1 MSVAVEKLEKS
12 MAKLTIEVSAE
23 DFDKAINK
31 VYLKQRARINVPGFR
46 KGKAPRKLIEQMYG
60 TGVFLEDAINDTIN
74 STYPEAAQ
82 GCEISNEISSNPDI
96 ELVQAE
102 AGKPL
107 IYTAT
112 VAVKPPVG
120 LGKYKGVEVE
130 KTDVTV
136 SDEEVDAEL
145 AAEQEKNASYNEI
158 TDRPV
163 ADGDK
168 INLNFEGFVDG
179 VAFEG
184 GKGEDYPL
192 TIGSGSFIPGFEE
205 QLVGAEIGKEIEVN
219 VTFPENYQSA
229 ELAGKPAVFKCTVL
243 KITEKV
249 LPELNDEFADDVS
262 EFSTLEEYKA
272 DIRKNLEVKKEEKA
286 RTEKENKVIDA
297 IIADSEIEIPEP
309 MLKAQQEQIVDEFA
323 QRLQSQGL
331 NIDQYFSY
339 IGGSR
344 EKMMEE
350 VKDRADKRIRT
361 RLVLEEIV
369 KAENIVATDED
380 FEVELGKLA
389 EAYGTDLDTI
399 KKIFEGREK
408 DRMME
413 DIAVQKAVSFV
424 ADNWRISLFRKLFP
438 LSLTML

>member
-1 MSVAVEKLEKS
+1 MSVTVEKLEKS
-12 MAKLTIEVSAE
+12 MAKLTIKVSAE
-23 DFDKAINK
+23 DFDKAVNK
-31 VYLKQRARINVPGFR
+31 VYLKQRTRISVPGFR

-60 TGVFLEDAINDTIN
+60 IGVFLEDAINDMIN
-74 STYPEAAQ
+74 SSYPEAAQ
-82 GCEISNEISSNPDI
+82 GSEIANEISSNPDI

-112 VAVKPPVG
+112 VAVKPPVS

-130 KTDVTV
+130 KIDVSV
-136 SDEEVDAEL
+136 SDEEVEAEL
-145 AAEQEKNASYNEI
+145 SAEQEKNASYNEI

-168 INLNFEGFVDG
+168 VNLNFEGFVDG

-350 VKDRADKRIRT
+350 VKDQADKRIRT

-369 KAENIVATDED
+369 KAENIVATEED

-389 EAYGTDLDTI
+389 EAYGTDVDTV

-424 ADNWRISLFRKLFP
+424 ADNAVVK
-438 LSLTML
+438 

>member
-1 MSVAVEKLEKS
+1 MKVTVEKLEKS

-23 DFDKAINK
+23 DFDKAIDK
-31 VYLKQRARINVPGFR
+31 VYLRERKRVNIPGFR
-46 KGKAPRKLIEQMYG
+46 RGKAPRKLIEKMYG
-60 TGVFLEDAINDTIN
+60 VGIFLEDAINDTIN

-82 GCEISNEISSNPDI
+82 NCEISDEISSNPEI
-96 ELVQAE
+96 GLEQAE

-120 LGKYKGVEVE
+120 LGKYKGVEIE
-130 KTDVTV
+130 KIDTTV
-136 SDEEVDAEL
+136 SDEEVEEEL
-145 AAEQEKNASYNEI
+145 KREQEKNASIKEV
-158 TDRPV
+158 TDRAV
-163 ADGDK
+163 ADGDQ

-205 QLVGAEIGKEIEVN
+205 QLIGAEIGKEIEVN
-219 VTFPENYQSA
+219 VTFPENYQSE

-243 KITEKV
+243 KIKEKI
-249 LPELNDEFADDVS
+249 LPELTDEFADDVS

-272 DIRKNLEVKKEEKA
+272 DIRKNLEAKKAERAK
-286 RTEKENKVIDA
+286 TEKENKVIDA

-309 MLKAQQEQIVDEFA
+309 MLRAQQEQIVDEFA

-331 NIDQYFSY
+331 NIEQYFAY
-339 IGGSR
+339 MGTSR
-344 EKMMEE
+344 EKMVEE
-350 VKDRADKRIRT
+350 SKDQADKRIRT

-369 KAENIVATDED
+369 KVENIVATEED
-380 FEVELGKLA
+380 FETELTKLA
-389 EAYGTDLDTI
+389 EAYGTDLDTV
-399 KKIFEGREK
+399 KKIFEGRDK

-413 DIAVQKAVSFV
+413 DIAVQKALSFV
-424 ADNWRISLFRKLFP
+424 ADNAVEK
-438 LSLTML
+438 

>member
-82 GCEISNEISSNPDI
+82 GCEIANEISSNPDI

-130 KTDVTV
+130 KSDVSV

-168 INLNFEGFVDG
+168 VNLNFEGFVDG

-350 VKDRADKRIRT
+350 VKDQADKRIRT

-369 KAENIVATDED
+369 KAENIVATEED

-389 EAYGTDLDTI
+389 EAYGTDVDTV

-424 ADNWRISLFRKLFP
+424 ADNAVVK
-438 LSLTML
+438 

>member
-1 MSVAVEKLEKS
+1 M
-12 MAKLTIEVSAE
+12 
-23 DFDKAINK
+23 
-31 VYLKQRARINVPGFR
+31 
-46 KGKAPRKLIEQMYG
+46 
-60 TGVFLEDAINDTIN
+60 
-74 STYPEAAQ
+74 
-82 GCEISNEISSNPDI
+82 
-96 ELVQAE
+96 
-102 AGKPL
+102 
-107 IYTAT
+107 
-112 VAVKPPVG
+112 
-120 LGKYKGVEVE
+120 
-130 KTDVTV
+130 
-136 SDEEVDAEL
+136 
-145 AAEQEKNASYNEI
+145 
-158 TDRPV
+158 
-163 ADGDK
+163 
-168 INLNFEGFVDG
+168 
-179 VAFEG
+179 
-184 GKGEDYPL
+184 
-192 TIGSGSFIPGFEE
+192 
-205 QLVGAEIGKEIEVN
+205 
-219 VTFPENYQSA
+219 
-229 ELAGKPAVFKCTVL
+229 FKCTVL

-309 MLKAQQEQIVDEFA
+309 ML
-323 QRLQSQGL
+323 

-350 VKDRADKRIRT
+350 VKDQADKRIRT

-369 KAENIVATDED
+369 KAENIVATEED

-389 EAYGTDLDTI
+389 EAYGTDVDTV

-424 ADNWRISLFRKLFP
+424 ADNAVVK
-438 LSLTML
+438 

>member
-192 TIGSGSFIPGFEE
+192 TIGAGSFIPGFEE

-350 VKDRADKRIRT
+350 VKDQADKRIRT

-424 ADNWRISLFRKLFP
+424 ADNAVEK
-438 LSLTML
+438 

>member
-1 MSVAVEKLEKS
+1 MSVTVEKLEKS

-158 TDRPV
+158 TGRPV

-424 ADNWRISLFRKLFP
+424 ADNAVVK
-438 LSLTML
+438 

>member
-1 MSVAVEKLEKS
+1 MKVTVEKLEKS

-23 DFDKAINK
+23 DFDKAIDK
-31 VYLKQRARINVPGFR
+31 VYLRERKRVNIPGFR
-46 KGKAPRKLIEQMYG
+46 RGKAPRKLIEKMYG
-60 TGVFLEDAINDTIN
+60 VGIFLEDAINDTIN

-82 GCEISNEISSNPDI
+82 NCEISDEISSNPEI
-96 ELVQAE
+96 GLEQAE
-102 AGKPL
+102 AGMPL

-120 LGKYKGVEVE
+120 LGKYKGVEIE
-130 KTDVTV
+130 KIDTAV
-136 SDEEVDAEL
+136 SDEEVEEEL
-145 AAEQEKNASYNEI
+145 KREQEKNASIKEV
-158 TDRPV
+158 TDRAV
-163 ADGDK
+163 ADGDQ

-205 QLVGAEIGKEIEVN
+205 QLIGAEIGKEIEVN
-219 VTFPENYQSA
+219 VTFPENYQSE

-243 KITEKV
+243 KIKEKI
-249 LPELNDEFADDVS
+249 LPELTDEFADDVS

-272 DIRKNLEVKKEEKA
+272 DIRKNLEAKKAERAK
-286 RTEKENKVIDA
+286 TEKENKVIDA

-309 MLKAQQEQIVDEFA
+309 MLRAQQEQIVDEFA

-331 NIDQYFSY
+331 NIEQYFAY
-339 IGGSR
+339 MGTSR
-344 EKMMEE
+344 EKMVEE
-350 VKDRADKRIRT
+350 SKDQADKRIRT

-369 KAENIVATDED
+369 KAENIVATEED
-380 FEVELGKLA
+380 FETELTKLA
-389 EAYGTDLDTI
+389 EAYGTDLDTV
-399 KKIFEGREK
+399 KKIFEGRDK

-413 DIAVQKAVSFV
+413 DIAVQKALSFV
-424 ADNWRISLFRKLFP
+424 ADNAVEK
-438 LSLTML
+438 

>member
-350 VKDRADKRIRT
+350 VKDQADKRIRT

-369 KAENIVATDED
+369 KAENIVATEED

-389 EAYGTDLDTI
+389 EAYGTDVDTV

-424 ADNWRISLFRKLFP
+424 ADNAVEK
-438 LSLTML
+438 

>member
-1 MSVAVEKLEKS
+1 MKVTVEKLEKS

-23 DFDKAINK
+23 DFDKAVNK
-31 VYLKQRARINVPGFR
+31 VYLKQRNRISIPGFR
-46 KGKAPRKLIEQMYG
+46 KGKAPRHLIEKMYG

-82 GCEISNEISSNPDI
+82 NCEISNEISSNPEI
-96 ELVQAE
+96 ALEQAE
-102 AGKPL
+102 AGQPL

-112 VAVKPPVG
+112 VAVKPPVS
-120 LGKYKGVEVE
+120 LGKYKGVEIE
-130 KTDVTV
+130 KTDIAVT
-136 SDEEVDAEL
+136 DEEVEAEL
-145 AAEQEKNASYNEI
+145 VKEQEKNATFNEV
-158 TDRPV
+158 TDRAV
-163 ADGDK
+163 ADGDRV
-168 INLNFEGFVDG
+168 NLNFEGFVDG

-205 QLVGAEIGKEIEVN
+205 QLVGAQIGKEIEVN
-219 VTFPENYQSA
+219 VTFPEEYQSKD
-229 ELAGKPAVFKCTVL
+229 LAGKPAVFKCTVL

-262 EFSTLEEYKA
+262 EFDTLDEFKA
-272 DIRKNLEVKKEEKA
+272 DIRNKLAVRKEEQAK
-286 RTEKENKVIDA
+286 TEKENKAVDA
-297 IIADSEIEIPEP
+297 VIADAEIEIPEA
-309 MLKAQQEQIVDEFA
+309 MLKTQQEQIVDEFA

-331 NIDQYFSY
+331 SIDQYFTY
-339 IGGSR
+339 VGGSR
-344 EKMMEE
+344 EKMMDE
-350 VKDRADKRIRT
+350 VKDQADKRIRT
-361 RLVLEEIV
+361 RLCMEAIV
-369 KAENIVATDED
+369 KAENITATEED

-389 EAYGTDLDTI
+389 EAYGTDLDTV

-424 ADNWRISLFRKLFP
+424 TDNAVEK
-438 LSLTML
+438 

>member
-344 EKMMEE
+344 DKMMEE

-424 ADNWRISLFRKLFP
+424 ADNAVEK
-438 LSLTML
+438 

>member
-1 MSVAVEKLEKS
+1 MSVTVEKLEKS
-12 MAKLTIEVSAE
+12 MAKLTIKVSAE

-350 VKDRADKRIRT
+350 VKDQADKRIRT

-424 ADNWRISLFRKLFP
+424 ADNAVEK
-438 LSLTML
+438 

>member
-1 MSVAVEKLEKS
+1 MKVTVEKLEKS

-23 DFDKAINK
+23 DFDKAVNK
-31 VYLKQRARINVPGFR
+31 VYLRQRNRISIPGFR

-60 TGVFLEDAINDTIN
+60 VGVFLEDAINDTIN
-74 STYPEAAQ
+74 STYPEQAQ
-82 GCEISNEISSNPDI
+82 NCEISNEISSNPEID
-96 ELVQAE
+96 LVQAE
-102 AGKPL
+102 PGKPL

-130 KTDVTV
+130 KIDVAVT
-136 SDEEVDAEL
+136 DEEVEEEL
-145 AAEQEKNASYNEI
+145 KKEQEKNATMKEI
-158 TDRPV
+158 TDRAV

-168 INLNFEGFVDG
+168 VNLDFEGFVDG

-205 QLVGAEIGKEIEVN
+205 QLVGAKIGEEIEVN
-219 VTFPENYQSA
+219 VTFPEQYQS
-229 ELAGKPAVFKCTVL
+229 EDLAGKPAVFKCKVL

-272 DIRKNLEVKKEEKA
+272 DIRKNLEARKAERA

-331 NIDQYFSY
+331 SIDQYFSY
-339 IGGSR
+339 MGSSR
-344 EKMMEE
+344 EKMVEE
-350 VKDRADKRIRT
+350 SKDQADKRIRT

-380 FEVELGKLA
+380 FETELTKLA
-389 EAYGTDLDTI
+389 EAYGTDLDTV
-399 KKIFEGREK
+399 KKLCEGKEK

-424 ADNWRISLFRKLFP
+424 ADNAVEK
-438 LSLTML
+438 

>member
-1 MSVAVEKLEKS
+1 MKVTVEKLEKS

-23 DFDKAINK
+23 DFDKAIDK
-31 VYLKQRARINVPGFR
+31 VYLRERKRVNIPGFR
-46 KGKAPRKLIEQMYG
+46 RGKAPRKLIEKMYG
-60 TGVFLEDAINDTIN
+60 VGIFLEDAINDTIN

-82 GCEISNEISSNPDI
+82 NCEISDEISSNPEI
-96 ELVQAE
+96 GLEQAE
-102 AGKPL
+102 AGMPL

-120 LGKYKGVEVE
+120 LGKYKGVVIE
-130 KTDVTV
+130 KIDTAV
-136 SDEEVDAEL
+136 SDEEVEEEL
-145 AAEQEKNASYNEI
+145 KREQEKNASIKEV
-158 TDRPV
+158 TDRAV
-163 ADGDK
+163 ADGDQ

-205 QLVGAEIGKEIEVN
+205 QLIGAEIGKEIEVN
-219 VTFPENYQSA
+219 VTFPENYQS
-229 ELAGKPAVFKCTVL
+229 EEVAGKPAVFKCTVL
-243 KITEKV
+243 KIKEKI
-249 LPELNDEFADDVS
+249 LPELTDEFADDVS

-272 DIRKNLEVKKEEKA
+272 DIRKNLEAKKAERAK
-286 RTEKENKVIDA
+286 TEKENKVIDA

-331 NIDQYFSY
+331 NIEQYFAY
-339 IGGSR
+339 MGTSR
-344 EKMMEE
+344 EKMVEE
-350 VKDRADKRIRT
+350 SKDQADKRIRT

-369 KAENIVATDED
+369 KAENIVATEED
-380 FEVELGKLA
+380 FETELTKLA
-389 EAYGTDLDTI
+389 EAYGTDLDTV
-399 KKIFEGREK
+399 KKIFEGRDK

-413 DIAVQKAVSFV
+413 DIAVQKALSFV
-424 ADNWRISLFRKLFP
+424 ADNAVEK
-438 LSLTML
+438 

>member
-1 MSVAVEKLEKS
+1 MSVTVEKLEKS

-23 DFDKAINK
+23 DFDKAVNK
-31 VYLKQRARINVPGFR
+31 VYLKQRSRISVPGFR

-60 TGVFLEDAINDTIN
+60 IGVFLEDAINDMIN
-74 STYPEAAQ
+74 SSYPEAAQ
-82 GCEISNEISSNPDI
+82 GSEIANEISSNPDI

-112 VAVKPPVG
+112 VAVKPPVS

-130 KTDVTV
+130 KIDVSV
-136 SDEEVDAEL
+136 SDEEVEAEL
-145 AAEQEKNASYNEI
+145 SAEQEKNASYNEI
-158 TDRPV
+158 TDRPA

-168 INLNFEGFVDG
+168 VNLNFEGFVDG

-205 QLVGAEIGKEIEVN
+205 QLIGAEIGKEIEVN

-350 VKDRADKRIRT
+350 VKDQADKRIRT

-369 KAENIVATDED
+369 KAENIVATEED

-389 EAYGTDLDTI
+389 EAYGTDVDTV

-424 ADNWRISLFRKLFP
+424 ADNAVVK
-438 LSLTML
+438 

>member
-1 MSVAVEKLEKS
+1 MSVTVEKLEKS

-23 DFDKAINK
+23 DFDKAVNK
-31 VYLKQRARINVPGFR
+31 VYLKQRSRISVPGFR

-60 TGVFLEDAINDTIN
+60 IGVFLEDAINDMIN

-82 GCEISNEISSNPDI
+82 GSEIANEISSNPDI

-112 VAVKPPVG
+112 VAVKPPVS

-130 KTDVTV
+130 KTDVSV
-136 SDEEVDAEL
+136 SDEEVEAEL
-145 AAEQEKNASYNEI
+145 SAEQEKNASYNEI

-168 INLNFEGFVDG
+168 VNLNFEGFVDG

-297 IIADSEIEIPEP
+297 IIADSAIEIPEP

-350 VKDRADKRIRT
+350 VKDQADKRIRT

-369 KAENIVATDED
+369 KAENIVATEED

-389 EAYGTDLDTI
+389 EAYGTDVDTV

-424 ADNWRISLFRKLFP
+424 ADNAVEK
-438 LSLTML
+438 

>member
-1 MSVAVEKLEKS
+1 MKVTVEKLEKS

-23 DFDKAINK
+23 DFDKAIDK
-31 VYLKQRARINVPGFR
+31 VYLRERKRVNIPGFR
-46 KGKAPRKLIEQMYG
+46 RGKAPRKLIEKMYG
-60 TGVFLEDAINDTIN
+60 VGIFLEDAINDTIN

-82 GCEISNEISSNPDI
+82 NCEISDEISSNPEI
-96 ELVQAE
+96 GLEQAE

-120 LGKYKGVEVE
+120 LGKYKGVVIE
-130 KTDVTV
+130 KIDTAV
-136 SDEEVDAEL
+136 SDEEVEEEL
-145 AAEQEKNASYNEI
+145 KREQEKNASIKEV
-158 TDRPV
+158 TDRAV
-163 ADGDK
+163 ADGDQ

-205 QLVGAEIGKEIEVN
+205 QLIGAEIGKEIEVN
-219 VTFPENYQSA
+219 VTFPENYQSE
-229 ELAGKPAVFKCTVL
+229 ELAGKHAVFKCTVL
-243 KITEKV
+243 KIKEKI
-249 LPELNDEFADDVS
+249 LPELTDEFADDVS

-272 DIRKNLEVKKEEKA
+272 DIRKNLEAKKAERAK
-286 RTEKENKVIDA
+286 TEKENKVIDA

-309 MLKAQQEQIVDEFA
+309 MLRAQQEQIVDEFA

-331 NIDQYFSY
+331 NIEQYFAY
-339 IGGSR
+339 MGTSR
-344 EKMMEE
+344 EKMVEE
-350 VKDRADKRIRT
+350 SKDQADKRIRT

-369 KAENIVATDED
+369 KAENIVATEED
-380 FEVELGKLA
+380 FETELTKLA
-389 EAYGTDLDTI
+389 EAYGTDLDTV
-399 KKIFEGREK
+399 KKIFEGRDK

-413 DIAVQKAVSFV
+413 DIAVQKALSFV
-424 ADNWRISLFRKLFP
+424 ADNAVEK
-438 LSLTML
+438 

>member
-1 MSVAVEKLEKS
+1 MSVTVEKLEKS

-23 DFDKAINK
+23 DFDKAVNK
-31 VYLKQRARINVPGFR
+31 VYLKQRSRISVPGFR

-60 TGVFLEDAINDTIN
+60 IGVFLEDAINDMIN

-82 GCEISNEISSNPDI
+82 GSEIANEISSNPDI

-112 VAVKPPVG
+112 VAVKPPVS

-130 KTDVTV
+130 KTDVSV
-136 SDEEVDAEL
+136 SDEEVEAEL
-145 AAEQEKNASYNEI
+145 SAEQEKNASYNEI

-168 INLNFEGFVDG
+168 VNLNFEGFVDG

-205 QLVGAEIGKEIEVN
+205 QLIGAEIGKEIEVN

-350 VKDRADKRIRT
+350 VKDQADKRIRT

-369 KAENIVATDED
+369 KAENIVATEED

-389 EAYGTDLDTI
+389 EAYGTDVDTV

-424 ADNWRISLFRKLFP
+424 ADNAVEK
-438 LSLTML
+438 

>member
-1 MSVAVEKLEKS
+1 MSVTVEKLEKS

-31 VYLKQRARINVPGFR
+31 VYLKQKNRISIPGFR
-46 KGKAPRKLIEQMYG
+46 KGKAPRKLIEKMYG

-74 STYPEAAQ
+74 STYPEQAQ
-82 GCEISNEISSNPDI
+82 NCEISSEISSNPEI

-112 VAVKPPVG
+112 VAVKPPVS
-120 LGKYKGVEVE
+120 LGKYKGVEVA
-130 KTDVTV
+130 KADVAVT
-136 SDEEVDAEL
+136 DEEVDAEL
-145 AAEQEKNASYNEI
+145 AKEQEKNATFKEI
-158 TDRPV
+158 TDRAV
-163 ADGDK
+163 ENGDK
-168 INLNFEGFVDG
+168 VNLNFEGFVDG
-179 VAFEG
+179 EAFEG

-192 TIGSGSFIPGFEE
+192 TIGSGSFIPGFED
-205 QLVGAEIGKEIEVN
+205 QLVGAKIGEEIEVN

-243 KITEKV
+243 KITQKV

-272 DIRKNLEVKKEEKA
+272 DIRKNLEVKKEENA

-339 IGGSR
+339 MGSSR
-344 EKMMEE
+344 EKMLEE
-350 VKDRADKRIRT
+350 VKDQADKRIRT

-369 KAENIVATDED
+369 KAENIAATDED
-380 FEVELGKLA
+380 FEVELDKLA
-389 EAYGTDLDTI
+389 KAYGADLETV
-399 KKIFEGREK
+399 KKIFDGSEK

-424 ADNWRISLFRKLFP
+424 ADNAVEK
-438 LSLTML
+438 

>member
-1 MSVAVEKLEKS
+1 MSVTVEKLEKS

-158 TDRPV
+158 TGRPV

-205 QLVGAEIGKEIEVN
+205 QLVGVEIGKEIEVN

-350 VKDRADKRIRT
+350 VKDQADKRIRT

-369 KAENIVATDED
+369 KAENIVATEED

-389 EAYGTDLDTI
+389 EAYGTDVDTV

-424 ADNWRISLFRKLFP
+424 ADNAVVK
-438 LSLTML
+438 

>member
-1 MSVAVEKLEKS
+1 MKVTVEKLEKS

-23 DFDKAINK
+23 DFDKAIDK
-31 VYLKQRARINVPGFR
+31 VYLRERKKVNIPGFR
-46 KGKAPRKLIEQMYG
+46 RGKAPRKLIEKMYG
-60 TGVFLEDAINDTIN
+60 VGIFLEDAINDTIN

-82 GCEISNEISSNPDI
+82 NCEISDEISSNPEI
-96 ELVQAE
+96 GLEQAE

-120 LGKYKGVEVE
+120 LGKYKGVEIE
-130 KTDVTV
+130 KIDTTV
-136 SDEEVDAEL
+136 SDEEVEEEL
-145 AAEQEKNASYNEI
+145 KKEQEKNASIKEV
-158 TDRPV
+158 TDRAV
-163 ADGDK
+163 ADGDQ

-179 VAFEG
+179 AAFEG

-205 QLVGAEIGKEIEVN
+205 QLIGAEIGKEIEVN
-219 VTFPENYQSA
+219 VTFPENYQSE

-243 KITEKV
+243 KIKEKI
-249 LPELNDEFADDVS
+249 LPELTDEFADDVS

-272 DIRKNLEVKKEEKA
+272 DIRKNLEAKKAERAK
-286 RTEKENKVIDA
+286 TEKENKVIDA

-309 MLKAQQEQIVDEFA
+309 MLRAQQEQIVDEFA

-331 NIDQYFSY
+331 NIEQYFAY
-339 IGGSR
+339 MGTSR
-344 EKMMEE
+344 EKMVEE
-350 VKDRADKRIRT
+350 SKDQADKRIRT

-369 KAENIVATDED
+369 KAENIVATEED
-380 FEVELGKLA
+380 FETELTKLA
-389 EAYGTDLDTI
+389 EAYGTDLDTV
-399 KKIFEGREK
+399 KKIFEGRDK

-413 DIAVQKAVSFV
+413 DIAVQKALSFV
-424 ADNWRISLFRKLFP
+424 ADNAVEK
-438 LSLTML
+438 

>member
-136 SDEEVDAEL
+136 CDEEVDAEL

-424 ADNWRISLFRKLFP
+424 ADNAVVK
-438 LSLTML
+438 

>member
-1 MSVAVEKLEKS
+1 MKVTVEKLEKS

-23 DFDKAINK
+23 DFDKAIDK
-31 VYLKQRARINVPGFR
+31 VYLKERKRMSIPGFR
-46 KGKAPRKLIEQMYG
+46 RGKAPRKLIEKMYG
-60 TGVFLEDAINDTIN
+60 EGIFLEEAINDTIN

-82 GCEISNEISSNPDI
+82 NCEISSEISSNPEI
-96 ELVQAE
+96 GLEQAQ
-102 AGKPL
+102 AGMPL

-120 LGKYKGVEVE
+120 LGKYKGVEIE
-130 KTDVTV
+130 KIDTAVT
-136 SDEEVDAEL
+136 DEEVEEEL
-145 AAEQEKNASYNEI
+145 KREQEKNASMKEV
-158 TDRPV
+158 TDRAV
-163 ADGDK
+163 KDGDQ

-205 QLVGAEIGKEIEVN
+205 QLIGAEIGKEIEVN
-219 VTFPENYQSA
+219 VTFPENYQS
-229 ELAGKPAVFKCTVL
+229 EDLAGKAAVFKCTVL
-243 KITEKV
+243 KITEKI

-262 EFSTLEEYKA
+262 EFDTLEEFKA
-272 DIRKNLEVKKEEKA
+272 DIRKNLETRKEERA

-331 NIDQYFSY
+331 SIDQYFAY
-339 IGGSR
+339 MGMTR
-344 EKMMEE
+344 EKMVEDS
-350 VKDRADKRIRT
+350 KDQAEKRIRT

-369 KAENIVATDED
+369 KVENIVATEED
-380 FEVELGKLA
+380 FETELTKLA
-389 EAYGTDLDTI
+389 EAYGADLETV

-413 DIAVQKAVSFV
+413 DIAVQKALSFV
-424 ADNWRISLFRKLFP
+424 ADNAVEK
-438 LSLTML
+438 

>member
-1 MSVAVEKLEKS
+1 MKVTVEKLEKS

-23 DFDKAINK
+23 DFDKAVNK
-31 VYLKQRARINVPGFR
+31 VYLRQRAKISIPGFR

-60 TGVFLEDAINDTIN
+60 VGVFLEDAINDTIN
-74 STYPEAAQ
+74 STYPEQAQ
-82 GCEISNEISSNPDI
+82 NCEISDEISSNPEID
-96 ELVQAE
+96 LVQAE
-102 AGKPL
+102 PGKPL

-136 SDEEVDAEL
+136 TDEEVEEEL
-145 AAEQEKNASYNEI
+145 KKEQEKNAAMKEI
-158 TDRPV
+158 TDRAV

-168 INLNFEGFVDG
+168 VNLDFEGFVDG

-192 TIGSGSFIPGFEE
+192 TIGSGAFIPGFEE
-205 QLVGAEIGKEIEVN
+205 QLIGAKIGEEIEVN
-219 VTFPENYQSA
+219 VTFPKEYQS
-229 ELAGKPAVFKCTVL
+229 EDLAGKPAVFKCKVL

-272 DIRKNLEVKKEEKA
+272 DIKKNLEAKKAERA

-297 IIADSEIEIPEP
+297 IIADSEIEIPEA
-309 MLKAQQEQIVDEFA
+309 MLRAQQEQIVDEFA

-331 NIDQYFSY
+331 SIDQYFSY
-339 IGGSR
+339 MGTSR
-344 EKMMEE
+344 EKMVEE
-350 VKDRADKRIRT
+350 SKDQADKRIRT

-380 FEVELGKLA
+380 FETELTKLA
-389 EAYGTDLDTI
+389 EAYGTDLDTV
-399 KKIFEGREK
+399 KKLFEGREK

-424 ADNWRISLFRKLFP
+424 ADNAVEK
-438 LSLTML
+438 

>member
-1 MSVAVEKLEKS
+1 MSVTVEKLEKS

-31 VYLKQRARINVPGFR
+31 VYLKQKNRISIPGFR
-46 KGKAPRKLIEQMYG
+46 KGKAPRKLIEKMYG

-74 STYPEAAQ
+74 STYPEQAQ
-82 GCEISNEISSNPDI
+82 NCEISSEISSNPEI

-112 VAVKPPVG
+112 VAVKPPVS
-120 LGKYKGVEVE
+120 LGKYKGVEVA
-130 KTDVTV
+130 KADVAVT
-136 SDEEVDAEL
+136 DEEVDAEL
-145 AAEQEKNASYNEI
+145 VKEQEKNATFKEI
-158 TDRPV
+158 TDRAV
-163 ADGDK
+163 ENGDK
-168 INLNFEGFVDG
+168 VNLNFEGFVDG
-179 VAFEG
+179 EAFEG

-192 TIGSGSFIPGFEE
+192 TIGSGSFIPGFED
-205 QLVGAEIGKEIEVN
+205 QLVGAKIGEEIEVN

-243 KITEKV
+243 KITQKV

-272 DIRKNLEVKKEEKA
+272 DIRKNLEVKKEENA

-339 IGGSR
+339 MGSSR
-344 EKMMEE
+344 EKMLEE
-350 VKDRADKRIRT
+350 VKDQADKRIRT

-369 KAENIVATDED
+369 KAENIAATDED
-380 FEVELGKLA
+380 FEVELDKLA
-389 EAYGTDLDTI
+389 KAYGADLETV
-399 KKIFEGREK
+399 KKIFDGIEK

-424 ADNWRISLFRKLFP
+424 ADNAVEK
-438 LSLTML
+438 

>member
-424 ADNWRISLFRKLFP
+424 ADNAVVK
-438 LSLTML
+438 

>member
-74 STYPEAAQ
+74 STYHEAAQ

-424 ADNWRISLFRKLFP
+424 ADNAVEK
-438 LSLTML
+438 

>member
-350 VKDRADKRIRT
+350 VKDQADKRIRT

-408 DRMME
+408 DGGYRCSE
-413 DIAVQKAVSFV
+413 SCFLC
-424 ADNWRISLFRKLFP
+424 R
-438 LSLTML
+438 

>member
-1 MSVAVEKLEKS
+1 MKVTVEKLEKS

-31 VYLKQRARINVPGFR
+31 VYLKERKRMSIPGFR
-46 KGKAPRKLIEQMYG
+46 RGKAPRKLIEKMYG
-60 TGVFLEDAINDTIN
+60 EGIFLEEAINDTIN

-82 GCEISNEISSNPDI
+82 NCEISSEISSNPEI
-96 ELVQAE
+96 GLEQAQ
-102 AGKPL
+102 AGMPL

-120 LGKYKGVEVE
+120 LGKYKGVEIE
-130 KTDVTV
+130 KIDTAVT
-136 SDEEVDAEL
+136 DEEVEEEL
-145 AAEQEKNASYNEI
+145 KREQEKNASMKEV
-158 TDRPV
+158 TDRAV
-163 ADGDK
+163 KDGDQ
-168 INLNFEGFVDG
+168 INLNFEGFIDG

-205 QLVGAEIGKEIEVN
+205 QLIGAEIGKEIEVN
-219 VTFPENYQSA
+219 VTFPENYQSKD
-229 ELAGKPAVFKCTVL
+229 LAGKAAVFKCTVL
-243 KITEKV
+243 KITEKI

-262 EFSTLEEYKA
+262 EFDTLEEFKA
-272 DIRKNLEVKKEEKA
+272 DIRKNLETRKEERA

-331 NIDQYFSY
+331 SIDQYFAY
-339 IGGSR
+339 MGMTR
-344 EKMMEE
+344 EKMVEDSKE
-350 VKDRADKRIRT
+350 QAEKRIRT

-369 KAENIVATDED
+369 KVENIVATEED
-380 FEVELGKLA
+380 FETELTKLA
-389 EAYGTDLDTI
+389 EAYGADLETV

-413 DIAVQKAVSFV
+413 DIAVQKALSFV
-424 ADNWRISLFRKLFP
+424 ADNAVEK
-438 LSLTML
+438 

>member
-1 MSVAVEKLEKS
+1 MSVTVEKLEKS

-130 KTDVTV
+130 KPDVTV
-136 SDEEVDAEL
+136 TDEEVDAEL

-350 VKDRADKRIRT
+350 VKDQADKRIRT

-369 KAENIVATDED
+369 KAENIVATEED

-389 EAYGTDLDTI
+389 EAYGTDVDTV

-424 ADNWRISLFRKLFP
+424 ADNAVEK
-438 LSLTML
+438 

>member
-60 TGVFLEDAINDTIN
+60 TGIFLEDAINDTIN

-350 VKDRADKRIRT
+350 VKDQADKRIRT

-424 ADNWRISLFRKLFP
+424 ADNAVEK
-438 LSLTML
+438 

>member
-1 MSVAVEKLEKS
+1 MKVTVEKLEKS

-23 DFDKAINK
+23 DFDKAIDK
-31 VYLKQRARINVPGFR
+31 VYLRERKRVNIPGFR
-46 KGKAPRKLIEQMYG
+46 RGKAPRKLIEKMYG
-60 TGVFLEDAINDTIN
+60 VGIFLEDAINDTIN

-82 GCEISNEISSNPDI
+82 NCEISDEISSNPEI
-96 ELVQAE
+96 GLEQAE
-102 AGKPL
+102 AGMPL

-120 LGKYKGVEVE
+120 LGKYKGVVIE
-130 KTDVTV
+130 KIDTAV
-136 SDEEVDAEL
+136 SDEEVEEEL
-145 AAEQEKNASYNEI
+145 KREQEKNASIKEV
-158 TDRPV
+158 TDRAV
-163 ADGDK
+163 ADGDQ

-205 QLVGAEIGKEIEVN
+205 QLIGAEIGKEIEVN
-219 VTFPENYQSA
+219 VTFPENYQSE

-243 KITEKV
+243 KIKEKI
-249 LPELNDEFADDVS
+249 LPELTDEFADDVS

-272 DIRKNLEVKKEEKA
+272 DIRKNLEAKKAERAK
-286 RTEKENKVIDA
+286 TEKENKVIDA

-331 NIDQYFSY
+331 NIEQYFAY
-339 IGGSR
+339 MGTSR
-344 EKMMEE
+344 EKMVEE
-350 VKDRADKRIRT
+350 SKDQADKRIRT

-369 KAENIVATDED
+369 KAENIVATEED
-380 FEVELGKLA
+380 FETELTKLA
-389 EAYGTDLDTI
+389 EAYGTDLDTV
-399 KKIFEGREK
+399 KKIFEGRDK

-413 DIAVQKAVSFV
+413 DIAVQKALSFV
-424 ADNWRISLFRKLFP
+424 ADNAVEK
-438 LSLTML
+438 

>member
-350 VKDRADKRIRT
+350 VKDQADKRIRT

-389 EAYGTDLDTI
+389 EAYGTNLDTI

-424 ADNWRISLFRKLFP
+424 ADNAVEK
-438 LSLTML
+438 